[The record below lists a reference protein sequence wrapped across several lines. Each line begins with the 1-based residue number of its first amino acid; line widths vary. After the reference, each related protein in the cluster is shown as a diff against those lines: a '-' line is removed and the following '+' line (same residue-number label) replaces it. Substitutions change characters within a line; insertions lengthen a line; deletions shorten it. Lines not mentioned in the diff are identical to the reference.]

1 MLSLDEKCQKLL
13 SPSLIEECVLNAMKT
28 QKKNHKY
35 NLELIEL
42 EALLSECPFM
52 EQRGCK
58 VKFQDFFLTCILYD

>member
-42 EALLSECPFM
+42 EAVLSIY
-52 EQRGCK
+52 GTK
-58 VKFQDFFLTCILYD
+58 GL